1 MVESP
6 PPLSASRRTVAAYVA
21 VLKLARER
29 GYVVTR
35 LKMAKFLYL
44 TDLAAVRE
52 SEDPVSGVEWR
63 WLHHGPFNNSL
74 QFLENE
80 LVERRV
86 VQRDPY
92 YQGFQI
98 RLVGE
103 LPGYDMPTEDMAI
116 LEKTLTEL
124 GGLAAA
130 TLKDLSYQTPP
141 MEDALQRERGVVLD
155 LSLARPR
162 PKLAKLARRMS
173 AVLRQLPEQE
183 NDPGIGQELER
194 EMAELAEGRRRANG
208 MLLDDDQ

>member
-63 WLHHGPFNNSL
+63 GPFNNSL

-103 LPGYDMPTEDMAI
+103 LPGYDMPAEDMAI

-173 AVLRQLPEQE
+173 AVLRRLPEQE

-194 EMAELAEGRRRANG
+194 EMAELAEGRRRATG
-208 MLLDDDQ
+208 VLSRRA